1 MRQDKDRPRGPSRA
15 DLHRNP
21 EYREQVNDHLER
33 AGQKLEKQ
41 DRPEVQYL
49 GDGRSLSEVFR
60 NEAARQKQD
69 RDHGL
74 NRTQVS
80 DLIRQAR
87 QHNQY
92 LKDGGLPP
100 PKEGNDA

>member
-15 DLHRNP
+15 DLTAS

-33 AGQKLEKQ
+33 AQKLEKQ
-41 DRPEVQYL
+41 DRPRSPIL

-87 QHNQY
+87 QHNQF
-92 LKDGGLPP
+92 
-100 PKEGNDA
+100 